1 MPMRLD
7 RLRGEA
13 AEHYQQ
19 QILEHL
25 AQPMH
30 GTKVDAG
37 KVASSLQSH
46 SIWLDCDTGHD
57 DAFAILLAARSPEL
71 RLLGIS
77 TVYGN
82 APLENTTRNTCAV
95 LEAIG
100 RRDVPVYPGATG
112 PLQREACFAPGI
124 HGETGLDGTTCLPKP
139 IVPAR
144 TDKGAVE
151 AMFDALSAEP
161 PGTAWLVAVG
171 TLSNVAMLFNR
182 HPELA
187 EHIAGLSVMGG
198 CIGDGFT
205 KAPLGTIDGRQRRGN
220 WTEFAEFNIYSDP
233 EAARFVFSNPTLS
246 RKTTLI
252 PLDLTHQFLATEDVK
267 FGLLFGS
274 QARMRN
280 EPDLSSVSTVRRLF
294 FEVLT
299 FFAKTYAEMFDLRA
313 GPPTHDPLAVAVIF
327 RPDLF
332 YCNSEGAADSSF
344 DERFQLEIVSE
355 GQHGAAVESGEI
367 ASHCG
372 QTIAHAVPAGGLGV
386 RIPRG
391 LNDKALWGL
400 IESCLSRTE
409 RHIGLEIRGERREAS
424 GTQPIRQNVDTGQE
438 DMVSLVRGG
447 NVTLSE
453 FEASTGLMPDI
464 KGPMKDKGGVFLQ
477 TNKEESLG
485 VKPRDLSRSESEQEA
500 DDDAE
505 LVDFIKK

>member
-1 MPMRLD
+1 
-7 RLRGEA
+7 
-13 AEHYQQ
+13 
-19 QILEHL
+19 
-25 AQPMH
+25 MH

-82 APLENTTRNTCAV
+82 APLEKTTRNTCAV

-100 RRDVPVYPGATG
+100 RRDVPVYPGATE

-124 HGETGLDGTTCLPKP
+124 HGETGLDGTACLPQP
-139 IVPAR
+139 TVPAR

-151 AMFDALSAEP
+151 AMFDALTAEP

-171 TLSNVAMLFNR
+171 NLSNVAMLFNR

-198 CIGDGFT
+198 CFGNGFT
-205 KAPLGTIDGRQRRGN
+205 KAPL
-220 WTEFAEFNIYSDP
+220 
-233 EAARFVFSNPTLS
+233 EAARFVLNNPTLS
-246 RKTTLI
+246 CKTTLI

-274 QARMRN
+274 QAQMRN

-299 FFAKTYAEMFDLRA
+299 FFAKTYAEMFDLHA

-332 YCNSEGAADSSF
+332 YCNSNGAAHLSQ
-344 DERFQLEIVSE
+344 DERFELEIVTE
-355 GQHGAAVESGEI
+355 GQHGAAVES
-367 ASHCG
+367 
-372 QTIAHAVPAGGLGV
+372 
-386 RIPRG
+386 
-391 LNDKALWGL
+391 
-400 IESCLSRTE
+400 
-409 RHIGLEIRGERREAS
+409 
-424 GTQPIRQNVDTGQE
+424 
-438 DMVSLVRGG
+438 
-447 NVTLSE
+447 
-453 FEASTGLMPDI
+453 
-464 KGPMKDKGGVFLQ
+464 
-477 TNKEESLG
+477 
-485 VKPRDLSRSESEQEA
+485 
-500 DDDAE
+500 
-505 LVDFIKK
+505 

>member
-1 MPMRLD
+1 
-7 RLRGEA
+7 
-13 AEHYQQ
+13 
-19 QILEHL
+19 
-25 AQPMH
+25 
-30 GTKVDAG
+30 
-37 KVASSLQSH
+37 
-46 SIWLDCDTGHD
+46 
-57 DAFAILLAARSPEL
+57 
-71 RLLGIS
+71 
-77 TVYGN
+77 
-82 APLENTTRNTCAV
+82 
-95 LEAIG
+95 
-100 RRDVPVYPGATG
+100 
-112 PLQREACFAPGI
+112 
-124 HGETGLDGTTCLPKP
+124 
-139 IVPAR
+139 
-144 TDKGAVE
+144 
-151 AMFDALSAEP
+151 
-161 PGTAWLVAVG
+161 
-171 TLSNVAMLFNR
+171 
-182 HPELA
+182 
-187 EHIAGLSVMGG
+187 
-198 CIGDGFT
+198 
-205 KAPLGTIDGRQRRGN
+205 
-220 WTEFAEFNIYSDP
+220 
-233 EAARFVFSNPTLS
+233 
-246 RKTTLI
+246 
-252 PLDLTHQFLATEDVK
+252 
-267 FGLLFGS
+267 
-274 QARMRN
+274 MRN

-332 YCNSEGAADSSF
+332 YCNSDGAADSPQ

-391 LNDKALWGL
+391 LNDKALWRL

-409 RHIGLEIRGERREAS
+409 RHIGLETRGERREAS

-464 KGPMKDKGGVFLQ
+464 KGPMKDKGGKFLQ